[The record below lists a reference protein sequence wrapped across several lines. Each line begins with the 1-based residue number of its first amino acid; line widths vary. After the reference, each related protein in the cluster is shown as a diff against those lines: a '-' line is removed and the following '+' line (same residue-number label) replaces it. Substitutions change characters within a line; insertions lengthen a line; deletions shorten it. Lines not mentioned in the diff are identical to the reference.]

1 MARNHGEPVSA
12 MLALQRELE
21 NRFASDWMGGGTS
34 AIGSYPPVNMF
45 LQGDDFVA
53 VIELPGIG
61 KHDLAIEAN
70 KLTLRIFGKK
80 RATSRSAG
88 DRPSAPTRSAPNTAT
103 ACSRSTYRGRQSAG
117 RARSQ
122 STETRRENGHERTG
136 TSGADLPKAVTAK
149 PGRIPVN

>member
-34 AIGSYPPVNMF
+34 AIGDYPQVNMF

-61 KHDLAIEAN
+61 KDDLAIEAN
-70 KLTLRIFGKK
+70 ELTLRIFGKK
-80 RATSRSAG
+80 RATYDQRAI
-88 DRPSAPTRSAPNTAT
+88 DPRRRPDPR
-103 ACSRSTYRGRQSAG
+103 RILRR
-117 RARSQ
+117 RARAPHTAGGNRQAAHDRNQLRQGGRTAMSEQ
-122 STETRRENGHERTG
+122 GLQVQTCRRR
-136 TSGADLPKAVTAK
+136 
-149 PGRIPVN
+149 